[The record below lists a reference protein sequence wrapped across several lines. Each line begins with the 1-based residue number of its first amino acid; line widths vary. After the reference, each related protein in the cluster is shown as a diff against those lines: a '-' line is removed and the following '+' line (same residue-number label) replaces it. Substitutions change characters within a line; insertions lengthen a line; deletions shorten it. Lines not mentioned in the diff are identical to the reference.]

1 MKPFICLSYA
11 LVILCHASA
20 VLGQPRPAPPASRQ
34 VPPTYGQLVSAGYD
48 LLKEG
53 KPKEAYVAAMMAA
66 SKEPKRFESYALA
79 AAVLHVQGVNREARV
94 LVRRALTLAPTNKKA
109 PLEELAARIDKTT
122 TAATTAGR
130 PSPPRATSSSAATG
144 LKKEPGG
151 KPAGGAPATNRA
163 PLKVRIASS
172 SVGYVN
178 VRREPNT
185 RSAVVA
191 KVRPGETYT
200 ASETLNGWYRLDG
213 KAGWVA
219 GRYVVVQ

>member
-1 MKPFICLSYA
+1 MKPLISLSYA

-20 VLGQPRPAPPASRQ
+20 ALAQPRPALPASQ
-34 VPPTYGQLVSAGYD
+34 PVQPTYGQLVSAGYD

-79 AAVLHVQGVNREARV
+79 AAVLHVQGVNKEARV
-94 LVRRALTLAPTNKKA
+94 LVRRALTLAPTNKKP
-109 PLEELAARIDKTT
+109 PLEELAARIEKTTGAT
-122 TAATTAGR
+122 TAAR
-130 PSPPRATSSSAATG
+130 RSLPPATSSRAATE

-151 KPAGGAPATNRA
+151 KPAGGAPATNRRA
-163 PLKVRIASS
+163 ALKVRIASS
-172 SVGYVN
+172 SIGYVN

-191 KVRPGETYT
+191 RVKPGETYT
-200 ASETLNGWYRLDG
+200 ASETVNGWYRLDG

-219 GRYVVVQ
+219 GRYVVIE